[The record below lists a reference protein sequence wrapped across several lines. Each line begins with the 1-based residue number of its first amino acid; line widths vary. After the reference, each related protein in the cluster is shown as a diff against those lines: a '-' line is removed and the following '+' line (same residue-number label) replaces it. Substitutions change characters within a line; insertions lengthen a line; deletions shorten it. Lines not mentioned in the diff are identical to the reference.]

1 MAGVGGSSG
10 ELSGGEEVVYLDC
23 GTTEITPRQWHFV
36 FRPPNSGDFNV
47 FISVGA
53 NSFQKSYQIAVLE
66 LSVSAHMDNWQP
78 FQLRLTSP
86 KRRSNYFML

>member
-47 FISVGA
+47 LISVKA
-53 NSFQKSYQIAVLE
+53 ASIYHSILLFILIYI
-66 LSVSAHMDNWQP
+66 
-78 FQLRLTSP
+78 
-86 KRRSNYFML
+86 YI